1 MINYEKYKEESFR
14 QNPELKKEYE
24 SLNTE
29 FSMIRALLDA
39 RLESGL
45 TQRELAKRSGV
56 AQGDISKI
64 ERGIGNPSIRTL
76 KKLADAMG
84 KDVQI
89 QFVPKGQTV
98 DE

>member
-1 MINYEKYKEESFR
+1 MIDYEKYKEKSFK
-14 QNPELKKEYE
+14 QNPALRKEYE

-29 FSMIRALLDA
+29 FSIIRALLDA
-39 RLESGL
+39 RLESGI
-45 TQRELAKRSGV
+45 TQQELAKRSGI

-64 ERGIGNPSIRTL
+64 ERGNGNPSIKTL

-89 QFVPKGQTV
+89 RFVPKGKAI
-98 DE
+98 